1 MSDNEDLA
9 VARTIMTTIFQIFT
23 MAAMA
28 CFLDVLH
35 RHRRSQE
42 VLSAAK
48 AYEEISDNLSD
59 EQKKELADAIY
70 HRAEEIMHYKA
81 W

>member
-1 MSDNEDLA
+1 MDEQTDIA
-9 VARTIMTTIFQIFT
+9 VARGVMTIVFQLFT
-23 MAAMA
+23 AAAMV
-28 CFLDVLH
+28 CFLDVFH
-35 RHRRSQE
+35 RHRRSLE

-48 AYEEISDNLSD
+48 AYKAVSDHLTD

-70 HRAEEIMHYKA
+70 HRAEEITHYKA